1 MAISVTK
8 PTVGG
13 SEDTWG
19 ATINTGLDTIVAAV
33 NTNEAAIAANEAA
46 IAAVVTFPAGGIVM
60 WSGSVASIP
69 SGWNLCDGANS
80 TPDLRN
86 RFVIGAGSNY
96 SVDATGGATTDS
108 ITTSSSGG
116 HSHSVSVSSTS
127 LSVARDGWGT
137 AGGPIGNAASG
148 HLIVG
153 SGVTEG
159 SETLESIRIAGSN
172 QSLGSHSH
180 SASSGAVG
188 DHNHT
193 ATVDT
198 VPPYYA
204 LAYIMKA

>member
-19 ATINTGLDTIVAAV
+19 ATINTGLDIIVAAV
-33 NTNEAAIAANEAA
+33 NTNEAA

-96 SVDATGGATTDS
+96 SVNATGGATTDS
-108 ITTSSSGG
+108 ITTSSNGG
-116 HSHSVSVSSTS
+116 HSHSVSVSGTS
-127 LSVARDGWGT
+127 LSVSKDGWGT

-153 SGVTEG
+153 SGVTEI

>member
-33 NTNEAAIAANEAA
+33 NINEAA

-96 SVDATGGATTDS
+96 SVNATGGATTDS
-108 ITTSSSGG
+108 ITTSSNGG

-127 LSVARDGWGT
+127 LSVSKDGWGT
-137 AGGPIGNAASG
+137 AGGPIGN
-148 HLIVG
+148 
-153 SGVTEG
+153 GVTEI